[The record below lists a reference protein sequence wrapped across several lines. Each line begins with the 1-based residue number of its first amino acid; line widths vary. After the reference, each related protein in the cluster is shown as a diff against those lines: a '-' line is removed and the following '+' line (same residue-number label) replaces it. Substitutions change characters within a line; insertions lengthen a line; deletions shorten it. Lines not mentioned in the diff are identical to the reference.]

1 MDLLSVLPNFATR
14 SYAHIIPPL
23 ERGKITTVDLI
34 TLDTLEIAKRA
45 HVPPADVRR
54 LSAQIIQAL
63 HGDLG
68 LERTQANP
76 STIEG
81 EEPSSSIIP
90 KGGNVDLGP
99 TTKLDASRWDT
110 ITTLDPALDALLG
123 GGIPTGYVTEVTGES
138 GSGKTQFLLSLLLAT
153 QLAKPKGLDKRAIY
167 ISTEHPL
174 ATSRISQLLEC
185 QPYLSSLPP
194 DQKPS
199 LENIL
204 SINAMD
210 LETQDHILNY
220 QLPVAITRYNVGL
233 VIIDSI
239 TSNYRAEHNSNNIIA
254 LSARSTE
261 LAKLGY
267 MLRNLAAKEGIAVVL
282 ANQVSDRFEPEPVHG
297 GPPPRPGFPSILS
310 QNPAISSRDTGAASP
325 LPRNRMN
332 APDQQFSSTQI
343 PSSSPISSSP
353 YHAPD
358 DERFD
363 GSYLIENPARNDIL
377 SLVHQ
382 ERFFTGWGDGFYSD
396 PSPKTPAL
404 GFFWSTQIACRIA
417 LKKETHSV
425 VTPWNGAQPLSTP
438 QEQTGSQ
445 FHSAASK
452 LQDSK
457 VNDTLI
463 DESGK
468 VEPGS
473 TVKTSGHGKP
483 EGLPEKESSLHM
495 PAPQP
500 PEHITRRTMKLVF
513 APWAASRKDS
523 GNGKGIR
530 THDKRDYEIDV
541 EIWKGGLRSVSSDE

>member
-45 HVPPADVRR
+45 HVPPPQM
-54 LSAQIIQAL
+54 SAGSP
-63 HGDLG
+63 HK
-68 LERTQANP
+68 
-76 STIEG
+76 S

-90 KGGNVDLGP
+90 EGGNLDLGP

-138 GSGKTQFLLSLLLAT
+138 GSGKTQFLFSLLLAT
-153 QLAKPKGLDKRAIY
+153 QLAKPRGLDKRAIY

-194 DQKPS
+194 DQRPS

-220 QLPVAITRYNVGL
+220 QLPVAIARYNVGL
-233 VIIDSI
+233 VVIDSI

-267 MLRNLAAKEGIAVVL
+267 MLRNLAAKEGIAIVL
-282 ANQVSDRFEPEPVHG
+282 ANQVSDRFEPEPVNG
-297 GPPPRPGFPSILS
+297 GFTPRPGFPSILS
-310 QNPAISSRDTGAASP
+310 QSPAISARETGAASP

-382 ERFFTGWGDGFYSD
+382 EKFFTGWGDGFYSD

-425 VTPWNGAQPLSTP
+425 VTPWNSAQPLSTP

-457 VNDTLI
+457 RNGSLDDETGKIDT
-463 DESGK
+463 
-468 VEPGS
+468 GS
-473 TVKTSGHGKP
+473 TPKTAKYGKP
-483 EGLPEKESSLHM
+483 EGIPEKESSLHM

-500 PEHITRRTMKLVF
+500 PEYITRRTMKLVF

-523 GNGKGIR
+523 VNGKGTR
-530 THDKRDYEIDV
+530 THSKKYYEIDV
-541 EIWKGGLRSVSSDE
+541 EIWKGGLRSVGSDE